1 MNNSRLKA
9 ELSKFNKA
17 SDSNVLDGDVIST
30 IKGGAN
36 NTCGFKIGCDENC
49 RTKKRR

>member
-17 SDSNVLDGDVIST
+17 SDVQALDGDVIST
-30 IKGGAN
+30 IKGGAYN
-36 NTCGFKIGCDENC
+36 NCGFKIGCDTKC
-49 RTKKRR
+49 RDKTGR

>member
-17 SDSNVLDGDVIST
+17 SDVNVLDGDIIST

-36 NTCGFKIGCDENC
+36 NTCGFKIGCDGKC
-49 RTKKRR
+49 REKTGR